1 MSMDQINN
9 HPLYKV
15 HTIDSAMDSLWNF
28 YKQKFLS
35 LFLASFVMGLV
46 LQYISALVNINEIQ
60 SITTIDEMMLKVRE
74 YLLPMLIIS
83 VVSLLFTTILHYYII
98 FNPLDAEV
106 NIFRSAMQSLRYFVL
121 YLIIMVFLALA
132 ASFALFLGLLLV
144 VIGIL
149 FAVIYVLMI
158 YLFILPVMM
167 VEGPSIANTISRTI
181 TLAHRNFWSN
191 IGWTA
196 VFAVI
201 VLVVSAVFS
210 GLILL
215 PFTGKFF
222 QAFTNPEEA
231 SSLVEITTKPLYIIL
246 SALLNAITLPLLPIF
261 ACILYFNGRARE
273 EKKSEW
279 AIRKDDEPEE
289 TVKVEDLYSKP
300 LSDGDTD
307 KHEKS

>member
-1 MSMDQINN
+1 MVQINT

-35 LFLASFVMGLV
+35 LFLASFVMGLII
-46 LQYISALVNINEIQ
+46 QYISTLVDINEIQ

-74 YLLPMLIIS
+74 YIGPMLIIS

-98 FNPLDAEV
+98 YNPLDPEI
-106 NIFRSAMQSLRYFVL
+106 NIFRSSVESLRYFVL
-121 YLIIMVFLALA
+121 YMIIMVFLAIA

-149 FAVIYVLMI
+149 FAVIYVMTI
-158 YLFILPVMM
+158 YLFILPVLM
-167 VEGPSIANTISRTI
+167 VEGPSIANTITRTI

-196 VFAVI
+196 VFVVI
-201 VLVVSAVFS
+201 LLVVTTIFS

-231 SSLVEITTKPLYIIL
+231 STLIEITTKPLYLIL
-246 SALLNAITLPLLPIF
+246 SALLSAITMPLLPIF

-273 EKKSEW
+273 EKKSE
-279 AIRKDDEPEE
+279 IS
-289 TVKVEDLYSKP
+289 L
-300 LSDGDTD
+300 
-307 KHEKS
+307 

>member
-1 MSMDQINN
+1 MDQINN
-9 HPLYKV
+9 HPLFKV

-35 LFLASFVMGLV
+35 LFLASFVMGLI
-46 LQYISALVNINEIQ
+46 LQYISTLVDINEIQ

-74 YLLPMLIIS
+74 YIWPMLIIS

-98 FNPLDAEV
+98 YNPINPEI
-106 NIFRSAMQSLRYFVL
+106 NFFRSSVESLRYFVL
-121 YLIIMVFLALA
+121 YMIIMVFLAIA

-149 FAVIYVLMI
+149 FAVIYVLMV
-158 YLFILPVMM
+158 YLFILPVLM
-167 VEGPSIANTISRTI
+167 VEGPSIANTITRTI

-196 VFAVI
+196 VFVV
-201 VLVVSAVFS
+201 VLLVATTVFS

-231 SSLVEITTKPLYIIL
+231 SSLVEITTKPLYIFL
-246 SALLNAITLPLLPIF
+246 AALLNAITLPLLPIF

-273 EKKSEW
+273 EKKSE
-279 AIRKDDEPEE
+279 IS
-289 TVKVEDLYSKP
+289 L
-300 LSDGDTD
+300 
-307 KHEKS
+307 

>member
-9 HPLYKV
+9 HPLFKV

-46 LQYISALVNINEIQ
+46 LQYISGLVNINEIQ
-60 SITTIDEMMLKVRE
+60 SITTIDEMMVKVRE
-74 YLLPMLIIS
+74 YIWPMLIIS

-98 FNPLDAEV
+98 YNPINPEI
-106 NIFRSAMQSLRYFVL
+106 NFFRSSVESLRYFVL
-121 YLIIMVFLALA
+121 YMIIMVFLAIA

-149 FAVIYVLMI
+149 FAVIYVLMV
-158 YLFILPVMM
+158 YLFILPVLM
-167 VEGPSIANTISRTI
+167 VEGPSIANTITRTI

-196 VFAVI
+196 VFVV
-201 VLVVSAVFS
+201 VLLVATTVFS

-231 SSLVEITTKPLYIIL
+231 SSLVEITTKPLYIFL
-246 SALLNAITLPLLPIF
+246 AALLNAITLPLLPIF

-273 EKKSEW
+273 EKKSE
-279 AIRKDDEPEE
+279 IS
-289 TVKVEDLYSKP
+289 L
-300 LSDGDTD
+300 
-307 KHEKS
+307 

>member
-1 MSMDQINN
+1 MVQINT

-35 LFLASFVMGLV
+35 LFLASFVMGLII
-46 LQYISALVNINEIQ
+46 QYISTLVDINEIQ

-74 YLLPMLIIS
+74 YIGPMLIIS
-83 VVSLLFTTILHYYII
+83 VVSLLFTTILHYYVIY
-98 FNPLDAEV
+98 NPLDPEI
-106 NIFRSAMQSLRYFVL
+106 NIFRSSVESLRYFVL
-121 YLIIMVFLALA
+121 YMIIMVFLAIA

-149 FAVIYVLMI
+149 FAVIYVMTI
-158 YLFILPVMM
+158 YLFILPVLM
-167 VEGPSIANTISRTI
+167 VEGPSIANTITRTI

-196 VFAVI
+196 VFVVI
-201 VLVVSAVFS
+201 LLVVTTIFS

-231 SSLVEITTKPLYIIL
+231 STLIEITTKPLYLIL
-246 SALLNAITLPLLPIF
+246 SALLSAITMPLLPIF

-273 EKKSEW
+273 EKKSE
-279 AIRKDDEPEE
+279 IS
-289 TVKVEDLYSKP
+289 L
-300 LSDGDTD
+300 
-307 KHEKS
+307 